1 MKRRNAFVAIVTAMI
16 ISAVVM
22 LPAFNGLNGTSL
34 DYLVGLRHA
43 TVGPRHAPGASPT
56 VVVAIDEETY
66 RRPPFRNLPKVMWTQ
81 QIARVLNAVIDGG
94 AKVAGFDLIF
104 PTSVERFIRGFDR
117 DFLIALRNAS
127 KSGKIVLAKVQ
138 HQAKPISPFPGYSFA
153 VGHQKNIRAANA
165 FEDPDG
171 VVRRL
176 SLTFR
181 SEVRSRTGATSERID
196 PSLALELA
204 ARGAGER
211 PSLDKNGMVS
221 LAGYTVPMTD
231 AGEDGKTMLV
241 NFDGGAGT
249 IPTYSLADL
258 LACDAAKNT
267 EYFRKHFAGKVVLFG
282 AVLDVEDRKLTSKRL
297 ATGPEGRSQP
307 ERCALPV
314 MDGLFR
320 ADVVRDT
327 IPGVYVHA
335 AAVNNLLR
343 HDALREARPEIRYL
357 AILSI
362 ALITAAAVMLVS
374 PIFAALATLIGG
386 VIWAEFSVIALQN
399 AVVLPMLLALVA
411 SSLTFVALV
420 GYRFAVADRDKRYLR
435 RSFALYLPP
444 SVVDR
449 LVDSNASPALGG
461 ETRELSAFFSDIKG
475 FTAISEG
482 LPPEELVGF
491 LNKYLSVVTEIIE
504 AHGGFVDKYIGDAV
518 VGVFGAPLDDP
529 DHARHAVLAALKCQI
544 VLAGMQQKFG
554 LPGNPEVGTRIGI
567 CSGDMLVGNIGSGR
581 RFNYTIMG
589 DAANLASRLEG
600 ANKIYGTGIL
610 VGQRCA
616 ELCNASDGTDGA
628 DGAIVFR
635 EIDRVRVV
643 GRETPERLFEP
654 VGTGDG
660 VSAALRERLAL
671 FADGLADYRA
681 RKFEDAGG
689 KFETLRDD
697 DPVARVYM
705 ERIRGFAAAPLPPEW
720 DGVTDL
726 SEK

>member
-1 MKRRNAFVAIVTAMI
+1 MKRRHVFVAVVTAMI
-16 ISAVVM
+16 AGAIVM
-22 LPAFNGLNGTSL
+22 TPAFNVLNGVSL
-34 DYLVGLRHA
+34 DYLIGLRH
-43 TVGPRHAPGASPT
+43 VVLGPRHAQDASPA

-66 RRPPFRNLPKVMWTQ
+66 RRPPFRNLPKVMWTK

-94 AKVAGFDLIF
+94 AKVAGFDMIF

-117 DFLIALRNAS
+117 DFLIALRTAA

-181 SEVRSRTGATSERID
+181 SKTRSRNGAARERIE

-204 ARGAGER
+204 ARGAGQR
-211 PSLDKNGMVS
+211 PTIDTNGMVS
-221 LAGYTVPMTD
+221 LAGYSAPMTGSG
-231 AGEDGKTMLV
+231 AGQIDKTMLV

-258 LACDAAKNT
+258 LACDGAKNRQ
-267 EYFRKHFAGKVVLFG
+267 YFRKHFAGKVVLIG

-297 ATGPEGRSQP
+297 ATGPEGQNQP
-307 ERCALPV
+307 ERCILPV
-314 MDGLFR
+314 MDNLFR
-320 ADVVRDT
+320 ADVIRDT

-343 HDALREARPEIRYL
+343 HDALRDAAPWMRYA
-357 AILSI
+357 AILTI

-374 PIFAALATLIGG
+374 PMLAAVATVFFGG
-386 VIWAEFSVIALQN
+386 IWVTVSVGALQN
-399 AVVLPMLLALVA
+399 GLVLPMLQALVA
-411 SSLTFVALV
+411 ASIAFVALV
-420 GYRFAVADRDKRYLR
+420 GYRFAVADKDKRYLR

-449 LVDSNASPALGG
+449 LTESNTPPVLGG
-461 ETRELSAFFSDIKG
+461 ETRELSAFFSDIRG
-475 FTAISEG
+475 FTTISEG
-482 LPPEELVGF
+482 MAPEELVRF
-491 LNKYLSVVTEIIE
+491 LNKYLTAVTEIIE

-529 DHARHAVLAALKCQI
+529 DHARHAVLAALECQR
-544 VLAGMQQKFG
+544 VLAGMQNEFG
-554 LPGNPEVGTRIGI
+554 LPGNPAVGTRIGI
-567 CSGDMLVGNIGSGR
+567 CTGDMLVGNIGSGR

-600 ANKIYGTGIL
+600 ANKAYGTGIL
-610 VGQRCA
+610 IGQRSA
-616 ELCNASDGTDGA
+616 ELCDTGGDE
-628 DGAIVFR
+628 AITCR

-643 GRETPERLFEP
+643 GRETPERIFEP
-654 VGTGDG
+654 IGPAEEISDATRGWLG
-660 VSAALRERLAL
+660 I
-671 FADGLADYRA
+671 FARGLAEYRA
-681 RKFEDAGG
+681 GRFDDAG
-689 KFETLRDD
+689 KAFESLQGD
-697 DPVARVYM
+697 DPAARAYLD
-705 ERIRGFAAAPLPPEW
+705 RIRGFPDAPLPPDW

-726 SEK
+726 NEK